1 MTSRIEKIRL
11 NIRGIFESTHQTL
24 KEWTQKHPSVVF
36 IYTIFSWVSLIIF
49 VLSLFFMEDS
59 RKIFV
64 QYFWSFYVIL
74 QFWLLCRS
82 KTLSWKQYTYFFL
95 ATGWLIVP
103 LNSFIVLAITW
114 VFGGQA
120 SNVWSQAFLTP
131 IAEEVLKLIPLAVY
145 LFLSRRA
152 SALSLSDFALIGAA
166 SGAGFQFVEEVTR
179 RLISG
184 SHYGVTLLGGKVL
197 HWDLFTLFPGYFEES
212 IFPTQMTSGHALLT
226 AMVTLG
232 IGIAIRYKQKFMNYF
247 YIFPGFLLF
256 MAVYDHILWNASY
269 QAPKLL
275 QSIHKILGS
284 GYAAKPLFLLMLT
297 AALLIDY
304 WELNRVREKIPLLEY
319 EKIINPFTELWNLIV
334 ALLKDRQRFGY
345 LLFFYRERR
354 ELAFTFIHGNAEA
367 KDRIPLLKTNV
378 QKYYGV
384 LTIIAITVLV
394 ALVIGG
400 WESIYSNYETCFAC
414 LFDSL
419 QNWWDRLSGWE
430 KGIIIAGAFAL
441 SVPFLG
447 IWSAIGAVS
456 MGMGVVAS
464 GHQISDILRNPKK
477 LLTPEYAAAAIF
489 TLGLRRFPFG
499 KIVSAK
505 VLKTAKGFTRHE
517 FTTKGGLTYR
527 TTHGSM
533 GELRS
538 VFAKI
543 SHLKKGT
550 ATNDASRRYARSL
563 GKQTDDA
570 GHGIGN
576 NLGGLGSRFSGNIFP
591 QNLSINRGKFAQFEG
606 MIADEVQ
613 AGKTVFVRVVPKYA
627 SGSTRPYEV
636 VYNVRIDGQT
646 ITRVF
651 QNP

>member
-1 MTSRIEKIRL
+1 
-11 NIRGIFESTHQTL
+11 
-24 KEWTQKHPSVVF
+24 
-36 IYTIFSWVSLIIF
+36 
-49 VLSLFFMEDS
+49 MEDS

-82 KTLSWKQYTYFFL
+82 KTLTWKQYTYFFL
-95 ATGWLIVP
+95 AGGWLIVP
-103 LNSFIVLAITW
+103 LNSVIVLSITW
-114 VFGGQA
+114 IFGGQA

-145 LFLSRRA
+145 LFFSRRA
-152 SALSLSDFALIGAA
+152 SSLSLSDYALIGAA
-166 SGAGFQFVEEVTR
+166 TGAGFQFIEEATR

-232 IGIAIRYKQKFMNYF
+232 IGIAIRYRLKFLNYIF
-247 YIFPGFLLF
+247 IFPGFLLF
-256 MAVYDHILWNASY
+256 MAIYDHILWNASY

-275 QSIHKILGS
+275 QSIHKLIGS
-284 GYAAKPLFLLMLT
+284 GYAAKPFFLLMLI

-304 WELNRVREKIPLLEY
+304 SEINRVRDKLPLLKY
-319 EKIINPFTELWNLIV
+319 ENVINPFIELWNLMV
-334 ALLKDRQRFGY
+334 AFLKDKQRFGY
-345 LLFFYRERR
+345 LLFLYRERR

-367 KDRIPLLKTNV
+367 KERVALLKTNV
-378 QKYYGV
+378 QKYYGA
-384 LTIIAITVLV
+384 LTAIALTVLI
-394 ALVIGG
+394 ALFIG
-400 WESIYSNYETCFAC
+400 WESIYSSEGTCFAC

-419 QNWWDRLSGWE
+419 QFWWDRLSGWE
-430 KGIIIAGAFAL
+430 KGAIIAGAFAL

-447 IWSAIGAVS
+447 VWSAIGAVS
-456 MGMGVVAS
+456 MGLGVATS
-464 GHQISDILRNPKK
+464 GHQISDMLRNPKK
-477 LLTPEYAAAAIF
+477 LLSPEYAAAAVF

-517 FTTKGGLTYR
+517 FTTAGGLTYR

-533 GELRS
+533 GEIRS

-543 SHLKKGT
+543 EPRHLKTGT
-550 ATNDASRRYARSL
+550 DTNRASRRYARSL

-570 GHGIGN
+570 GHAIGN
-576 NLGGLGSRFSGNIFP
+576 NLGGLGTRFSGNIFP
-591 QNLSINRGKFAQFEG
+591 QNLSVNRGRFRQFEE
-606 MIADEVQ
+606 MVAQEVQ
-613 AGKTVFVRVVPKYA
+613 AGKTVFVRVVPKYS

-646 ITRVF
+646 IKRVF
-651 QNP
+651 PNP

>member
-11 NIRGIFESTHQTL
+11 NIRGLFESTYQIL
-24 KEWTQKHPSVVF
+24 KEWTQKHPSVVL
-36 IYTIFSWVSLIIF
+36 IYTIFSWVSLIVF

-64 QYFWSFYVIL
+64 QYFWSFYLIL

-82 KTLSWKQYTYFFL
+82 KTLSWKHYTLFFL
-95 ATGWLIVP
+95 ASGWLIVP
-103 LNSFIVLAITW
+103 LNSVIVLSITW
-114 VFGGQA
+114 FLGGQA

-145 LFLSRRA
+145 LFFSRRA
-152 SALSLSDFALIGAA
+152 SSLSLSDYALIGAA
-166 SGAGFQFVEEVTR
+166 SGAGFQFLEETTR

-184 SHYGVTLLGGKVL
+184 NHYGVTLLGGKVL

-232 IGIAIRYKQKFMNYF
+232 IGIAVRYRHKFLNYS
-247 YIFPGFLLF
+247 YILPGFLLF
-256 MAVYDHILWNASY
+256 MAIFDHILWNASY

-304 WELNRVREKIPLLEY
+304 WKMNRVREKIPLLEY
-319 EKIINPFTELWNLIV
+319 EKVINPFTELWNLIV
-334 ALLKDRQRFGY
+334 ALLKDKQRFGY

-367 KDRIPLLKTNV
+367 KERVALLKSNV
-378 QKYYGV
+378 QKYYAA
-384 LTIIAITVLV
+384 LTIIAFL
-394 ALVIGG
+394 ALAFWG
-400 WESIYSNYETCFAC
+400 WETIYSNYETCFAC

-430 KGIIIAGAFAL
+430 KGAIIAGAFAL
-441 SVPFLG
+441 SVPFFG
-447 IWSAIGAVS
+447 VWSAIGAVS

-464 GHQISDILRNPKK
+464 GHQISDMLRNPKK
-477 LLTPEYAAAAIF
+477 LLSPEYAAAAIF

-499 KIVSAK
+499 KIVSVK

-517 FTTKGGLTYR
+517 FTTQGGLTYR
-527 TTHGSM
+527 TTHGSL

-543 SHLKKGT
+543 EPRHLKTGT
-550 ATNDASRRYARSL
+550 DTNRASRRYARSL

-570 GHGIGN
+570 GHAIGN
-576 NLGGLGSRFSGNIFP
+576 NLGGLGTRFSGNIFP
-591 QNLSINRGKFAQFEG
+591 QNLSINRGRFRQFEE
-606 MIADEVQ
+606 MVAQEVQ
-613 AGKTVFVRVVPKYA
+613 AGKTVFVRVVPKYT

-636 VYNVRIDGQT
+636 VYNVRIDGVT

-651 QNP
+651 PNP